1 MGGIKLN
8 CKKILK
14 YEIIGIFTIFFLG
27 VLWHQL
33 YDIFGGNFM
42 VGLIAPVNESM
53 WEHWKIGF
61 FPIIIYSIIE
71 YFFVKDEIKNFLF
84 SKLISILVFELVC
97 FSLTALWHYLL
108 KGTPETLN
116 LVIDITL
123 YFIGIVFGQIAGCY
137 TACKVNQNKLLSYIA
152 ILGILIHI
160 IVFIVFTI
168 NPPKY
173 DYFKD
178 STTGK
183 YGIFNTEF

>member
-1 MGGIKLN
+1 MN
-8 CKKILK
+8 CKKLLK
-14 YEIIGIFTIFFLG
+14 YEIAGIFIIFFLG

-33 YDIFGGNFM
+33 YDILGQNFI

-71 YFFVKDEIKNFLF
+71 YFFVKDETRNFLF
-84 SKLISILVFELVC
+84 SKFISIIIFEIVC
-97 FSLTALWHYLL
+97 FSLTALWHYFF
-108 KGTPETLN
+108 KEAPETLN
-116 LVIDITL
+116 LIVDIGS
-123 YFIGIVFGQIAGCY
+123 YFIGIVFGQIAGY
-137 TACKVNQNKLLSYIA
+137 YKACKTNYKKTLFYVA

-160 IVFIVFTI
+160 IVFIIFTI

-183 YGIFNTEF
+183 YGIFNTTS